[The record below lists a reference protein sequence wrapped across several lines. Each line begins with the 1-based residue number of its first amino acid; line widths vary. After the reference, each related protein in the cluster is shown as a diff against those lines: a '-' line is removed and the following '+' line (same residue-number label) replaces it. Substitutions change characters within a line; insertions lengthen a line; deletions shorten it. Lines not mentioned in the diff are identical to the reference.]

1 MTFTFDFNYKYSN
14 EISTTKIPEKLI
26 CSQKLHVGFS

>member
-14 EISTTKIPEKLI
+14 EISTIKIPEKLI